1 MAAPS
6 EDRMRVR
13 SVPPLKKLTVPVKNE
28 EELQEPPV
36 VKEQISA
43 EEKARRF
50 ALQKESLERLTRV
63 KEKPTLDAFA
73 KVVV

>member
-1 MAAPS
+1 MAAPA

-36 VKEQISA
+36 VK
-43 EEKARRF
+43 
-50 ALQKESLERLTRV
+50 
-63 KEKPTLDAFA
+63 D
-73 KVVV
+73 